1 MLKRLPFGYNSGP
14 EVFHREMTDELSGIP
29 GVIVDNDDVF
39 VSGKTQEEHDERLE
53 TVLERM
59 QVANI
64 TLQLMK

>member
-1 MLKRLPFGYNSGP
+1 
-14 EVFHREMTDELSGIP
+14 MTDELSGIP